1 MRHIR
6 DIDPQHTVIMV
17 QVENETGSYQSP
29 RDFSP
34 AAQRLFAQADPGG
47 ARAQDRQDRHLD
59 PGVRLEGR
67 PGVQCLVHRALRRPG
82 RGRRPG
88 RARPADVRQCV
99 AQRSV
104 QGRRRAIWRERRSQL
119 ERDRHLE
126 GGRAAP
132 RARGAGH
139 LRPRSE
145 KVYSKQLDH
154 YARPDNPLFVPE
166 NGDAPEYSRFLWL
179 ALGKGAVGWA
189 PFGMDATGYSNF
201 PLGAQKAR
209 RAKRS
214 RPSRPNTRCSRRSRA
229 TGRGWRS
236 SIRPSASP
244 SPTTAPTRRKSSAAG
259 RSPRNTAN
267 GSSANANG
275 RGSPRRRTRTRIAP
289 VGGAALIQLGPD
301 EFLVAGSDIRI
312 RFGLTRRT
320 IAATTCSSSMS
331 RKAHTRTA
339 AG

>member
-6 DIDPQHTVIMV
+6 EIDPQHTVIMV
-17 QVENETGSYQSP
+17 QVENETGSYGI
-29 RDFSP
+29 
-34 AAQRLFAQADPGG
+34 AARFLAGG
-47 ARAQDRQDRHLD
+47 ASACSHGPIPAELARKTGKTGSLD

-67 PGVQCLVHRALRRPG
+67 PGVQRLVHRALRRRG
-82 RGRRPG
+82 RRRRPG

-126 GGRAAP
+126 GGRAAH
-132 RARGAGH
+132 RARGARH

-145 KVYSKQLDH
+145 KVYAKQLDH

-166 NGDAPEYSRFLWL
+166 TGNAAEYSRFFWL
-179 ALGKGAVGWA
+179 ALGKGAIGLA

-201 PLGAQKAR
+201 PLGAQKLDARNAR
-209 RAKRS
+209 RLRVQI
-214 RPSRPNTRCSRRSRA
+214 RA
-229 TGRGWRS
+229 ARADRARLGAAGVR
-236 SIRPSASP
+236 
-244 SPTTAPTRRKSSAAG
+244 APTIGFAKPDDGADQTQSWAAG

-275 RGSPRRRTRTRIAP
+275 RGSTTPPNPNKDAP
-289 VGGAALIQLGPD
+289 SAAQ
-301 EFLVAGSDIRI
+301 R
-312 RFGLTRRT
+312 
-320 IAATTCSSSMS
+320 SSSS
-331 RKAHTRTA
+331 ARTSSSSPA
-339 AG
+339 PTSAFASA